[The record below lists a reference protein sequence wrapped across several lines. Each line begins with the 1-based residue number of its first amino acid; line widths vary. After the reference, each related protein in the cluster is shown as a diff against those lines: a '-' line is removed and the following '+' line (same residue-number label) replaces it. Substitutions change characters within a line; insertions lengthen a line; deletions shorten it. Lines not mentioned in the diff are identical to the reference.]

1 MDNGKSGMTT
11 RQRRGA
17 VSLLLALVLLG
28 VFPLDVLLPSFPA
41 LAEHFRSTPADIAL
55 SISLFAVGIAFAQLL
70 IGPLSDVI
78 GRKGLLLA
86 GMSVS
91 MLGALGCV
99 LTTDYSLF
107 LMFRVVQA
115 LGCGCFVL
123 SQALVQDLFEGQER
137 DRLRILMVT
146 AGGIFISLSPL
157 AGTFLQA
164 TLGWRGSFWVF
175 IALSAAVLLK
185 ACLFLENTRPTTRGT
200 RTNFLTAYRQV
211 LGDFDFVGY
220 WLISAFAFACHF
232 SFIVISPL
240 IFMDRLQLSAY
251 EFSLI
256 LLIYGAA
263 YVAGGILASVLSRRI
278 TSGQQ
283 IVVGLSLILFAG
295 VTMLYLSSSFSLA
308 AATVLIPM
316 LICTAGTT
324 IARPAATSRAM
335 SLFPDNA
342 GTSASA
348 GSTIIFICGGLISA
362 LISLSPTNL
371 QSTLGYAFV
380 LLSGVALTLNSRISR
395 RARILQADAIAQPNG
410 D

>member
-1 MDNGKSGMTT
+1 MDDGQSVVTP

-17 VSLLLALVLLG
+17 VSLLLAMVLLG

-41 LAEHFRSTPADIAL
+41 LAEHFGRTPADIAL

-91 MLGALGCV
+91 ILGALGCV
-99 LTTDYSLF
+99 MTSDYSLF

-123 SQALVQDLFEGQER
+123 SQALVQDLFEGEER
-137 DRLRILMVT
+137 NRLRMLMVT
-146 AGGIFISLSPL
+146 ATGIFISVSPL

-175 IALSAAVLLK
+175 TALSAIVLLK
-185 ACLFLENTRPTTRGT
+185 AWWFLDNSRPAARGT
-200 RTNFLTAYRQV
+200 PTHFLKAYRRV

-251 EFSLI
+251 DFSLF

-263 YVAGGILASVLSRRI
+263 YIVGGILASVLSRRI
-278 TSGQQ
+278 NGGQQ
-283 IVVGLSLILFAG
+283 IIVGLSLILFAG
-295 VTMLYLSSSFSLA
+295 LSMLYLSSNFALTP
-308 AATVLIPM
+308 ATVLIPM

-335 SLFPDNA
+335 SLFPENA

-362 LISLSPTNL
+362 LISLSPANL
-371 QSTLGYAFV
+371 QSTLGYSFV
-380 LLSGVALTLNSRISR
+380 ILSGVALALNARISR
-395 RARILQADAIAQPNG
+395 RSDLVGQP
-410 D
+410 DSD

>member
-1 MDNGKSGMTT
+1 MDKGKSGVTT

-17 VSLLLALVLLG
+17 VSLLLAMVLLG

-99 LTTDYSLF
+99 MTSDYSLF
-107 LMFRVVQA
+107 LIFRVVQA

-123 SQALVQDLFEGQER
+123 SQALVQDLFEGEER

-146 AGGIFISLSPL
+146 AGGIFISVSPL
-157 AGTFLQA
+157 AGTFMQA

-175 IALSAAVLLK
+175 ITLSAVVLLK

-200 RTNFLTAYRQV
+200 RTNFLTAYRRV

-263 YVAGGILASVLSRRI
+263 YVTGGILASVLSRRI

-283 IVVGLSLILFAG
+283 MVVGLSLILFAG
-295 VTMLYLSSSFSLA
+295 VTMLYLSSSFALA
-308 AATVLIPM
+308 PATVLIPM

-335 SLFPDNA
+335 GLFPDIA

-371 QSTLGYAFV
+371 QSTLGYSFV
-380 LLSGVALTLNSRISR
+380 LLSGVALALNNRISR
-395 RARILQADAIAQPNG
+395 RARILQTGAIAQPGG

>member
-1 MDNGKSGMTT
+1 MDDGQSVVTG

-17 VSLLLALVLLG
+17 VSLLLAMVLLG

-41 LAEHFRSTPADIAL
+41 LAEHFHRTPADIAL

-99 LTTDYSLF
+99 MTSDYSLF
-107 LMFRVVQA
+107 LTFRVVQA

-123 SQALVQDLFEGQER
+123 SQALVQDLFEGEER

-146 AGGIFISLSPL
+146 AGGIFISVSPL

-175 IALSAAVLLK
+175 IGLSAAVLLK
-185 ACLFLENTRPTTRGT
+185 AWLLLENTRPTASDT
-200 RTNFLTAYRQV
+200 RTNFFMAYRRV

-263 YVAGGILASVLSRRI
+263 YVTGGILASLLSRRLN
-278 TSGQQ
+278 SDQQ
-283 IVVGLSLILFAG
+283 MVVGLSLILSAG
-295 VTMLYLSSSFSLA
+295 LSMLYLSSSFALA
-308 AATVLIPM
+308 PATVLIPM

-335 SLFPDNA
+335 SLFPENA

-348 GSTIIFICGGLISA
+348 GSTIIFICGGMISA
-362 LISLSPTNL
+362 LISLSPANL
-371 QSTLGYAFV
+371 QSTLGYSFV
-380 LLSGVALTLNSRISR
+380 ILSGVALVLNARISR
-395 RARILQADAIAQPNG
+395 RNDLVGRPDS

>member
-1 MDNGKSGMTT
+1 MDNGKSGVTT

-17 VSLLLALVLLG
+17 VSLLLTMVLLG

-41 LAEHFRSTPADIAL
+41 LAEHFRRTPADIAL

-99 LTTDYSLF
+99 MTSDYSLF
-107 LMFRVVQA
+107 LIFRVVQA

-123 SQALVQDLFEGQER
+123 SQALVQDLFEGEER

-146 AGGIFISLSPL
+146 AGGIFISVSPL
-157 AGTFLQA
+157 AGTFMQA
-164 TLGWRGSFWVF
+164 ILGWRGSFWVF

-185 ACLFLENTRPTTRGT
+185 AWLFLENTRPTDRGT
-200 RTNFLTAYRQV
+200 RTNFLTAYRRV
-211 LGDFDFVGY
+211 LGNFDFVSY

-251 EFSLI
+251 EFSLV

-263 YVAGGILASVLSRRI
+263 YIAGGILASVLSRRI
-278 TSGQQ
+278 NSGQQ
-283 IVVGLSLILFAG
+283 MVVGLSLILFAG
-295 VTMLYLSSSFSLA
+295 VTMLYLSSNFALA
-308 AATVLIPM
+308 PATVLIPM

-371 QSTLGYAFV
+371 QSTLGYSFV
-380 LLSGVALTLNSRISR
+380 LLSAVALVLNNRISR
-395 RARILQADAIAQPNG
+395 RARILQTGAIAQPNG

>member
-1 MDNGKSGMTT
+1 MNNRVHTGNA

-17 VSLLLALVLLG
+17 VSLLLAMVLLG

-41 LAEHFRSTPADIAL
+41 LAEHFRSTPSDIAL

-86 GMSVS
+86 GMGVS
-91 MLGALGCV
+91 MLGALGC
-99 LTTDYSLF
+99 TMTRDYTLF
-107 LMFRVVQA
+107 LAFRLLQA

-123 SQALVQDLFEGQER
+123 SQALVQDLFDGEER

-146 AGGIFISLSPL
+146 ATGIFISVSPL

-175 IALSAAVLLK
+175 TALAAAVLIK
-185 ACLFLENTRPTTRGT
+185 AWFFLDDSHRVVRNTPL
-200 RTNFLTAYRQV
+200 NFLNAYRRV
-211 LGDFDFVGY
+211 LGDFEFVGY

-240 IFMDRLQLSAY
+240 IFMDQLQLSAY

-256 LLIYGAA
+256 LLVYGAA
-263 YVAGGILASVLSRRI
+263 YIVGGIAAALLSRRI
-278 TSGQQ
+278 SSVQQ
-283 IVVGLSLILFAG
+283 IVAGLSMILLAGLVMLFMTQHFA
-295 VTMLYLSSSFSLA
+295 LSP
-308 AATVLIPM
+308 ATVLIPM

-335 SLFPDNA
+335 GLFPENA

-362 LISLSPTNL
+362 LISLSPSNL
-371 QSTLGYAFV
+371 QATLGYCFV
-380 LLSGVALTLNSRISR
+380 LLSCIALALNKRISQ
-395 RARILQADAIAQPNG
+395 RARVLESSANATTTG

>member
-1 MDNGKSGMTT
+1 MDKGKSVVTP

-17 VSLLLALVLLG
+17 VSLLLAMVLLG

-41 LAEHFRSTPADIAL
+41 LAAHFQTTPADIAL
-55 SISLFAVGIAFAQLL
+55 SISLFAVGIAFAQVL

-99 LTTDYSLF
+99 MTSDYTLF
-107 LMFRVVQA
+107 LIFRVVQA
-115 LGCGCFVL
+115 VGCGCFVL
-123 SQALVQDLFEGQER
+123 SQALVQDLFEGEER

-146 AGGIFISLSPL
+146 ASGIFISVSPL

-175 IALSAAVLLK
+175 TALAAVVLIKAWVLLD
-185 ACLFLENTRPTTRGT
+185 NSRPASSGARLG
-200 RTNFLTAYRQV
+200 FIQSYRRV
-211 LGDFDFVGY
+211 LGNFESVGY

-240 IFMDRLQLSAY
+240 IFMDQLQLAPY
-251 EFSLI
+251 DFSLI
-256 LLIYGAA
+256 LLVYGAA
-263 YVAGGILASVLSRRI
+263 YIVGGIAASVLNRRI
-278 TSGQQ
+278 TPGRQ
-283 IVVGLSLILFAG
+283 IITGLSLILLSGLA
-295 VTMLYLSSSFSLA
+295 MLYLAANHALA
-308 AATVLIPM
+308 PATVLIPM

-324 IARPAATSRAM
+324 ITRPAATSRAM
-335 SLFPDNA
+335 ALFPENA

-348 GSTIIFICGGLISA
+348 GSTIIFISGGLISA
-362 LISLSPTNL
+362 LISLSPANL
-371 QSTLGYAFV
+371 QATLGYSFV
-380 LLSGVALTLNSRISR
+380 LLSCVALALNSAISR
-395 RARILQADAIAQPNG
+395 RTRSAQANALVQPG
-410 D
+410 SD

>member
-1 MDNGKSGMTT
+1 MDDGQSVVTR

-17 VSLLLALVLLG
+17 VSLLLAMVLLG

-41 LAEHFRSTPADIAL
+41 LAEHFLRTPADIAL

-86 GMSVS
+86 GMSIS
-91 MLGALGCV
+91 ILGALGCV
-99 LTTDYSLF
+99 MTSDYSLF

-123 SQALVQDLFEGQER
+123 SQALVQDLFEGEER

-146 AGGIFISLSPL
+146 AGGIFISVSPL

-185 ACLFLENTRPTTRGT
+185 AWLFLENTRPTASGT
-200 RTNFLTAYRQV
+200 RTNFLTAYRRV

-263 YVAGGILASVLSRRI
+263 YVTGGILASVLSRRI
-278 TSGQQ
+278 NSGQQ
-283 IVVGLSLILFAG
+283 MVVGLSLILFAG
-295 VTMLYLSSSFSLA
+295 LSMLYLSSNFALA
-308 AATVLIPM
+308 PATVLIPM

-335 SLFPDNA
+335 SLFPENA

-348 GSTIIFICGGLISA
+348 GSTIVFICGGLISA

-371 QSTLGYAFV
+371 QSTLGYSFV
-380 LLSGVALTLNSRISR
+380 ILSGVALALNARISR
-395 RARILQADAIAQPNG
+395 RNDLVGQP
-410 D
+410 DSD

>member
-1 MDNGKSGMTT
+1 MNEAKPVITT
-11 RQRRGA
+11 QQRRGA
-17 VSLLLALVLLG
+17 VGLLLAMILLG

-41 LAEHFRSTPADIAL
+41 LAEHFRRSPADIAL
-55 SISLFAVGIAFAQLL
+55 SVSVFAVGIAFSQLL

-78 GRKGLLLA
+78 GRKGLVLA
-86 GMSVS
+86 GMSVAI
-91 MLGALGCV
+91 LGAIGC
-99 LTTDYSLF
+99 TISSDYSLF
-107 LMFRVVQA
+107 LAFRVMQA

-123 SQALVQDLFEGQER
+123 SQALVQDLFEGEER

-146 AGGIFISLSPL
+146 ATGIFISISPL

-164 TLGWRGSFWVF
+164 SLGWRGSFWVF
-175 IALSAAVLLK
+175 AALAAAVLIK
-185 ACLFLENTRPTTRGT
+185 AWLFLDNGRPVAGDKRLS
-200 RTNFLTAYRQV
+200 FFKAYRWV
-211 LGDFDFVGY
+211 LGDFDFVGL

-240 IFMDRLQLSAY
+240 IFMDQLQLSAY

-263 YVAGGILASVLSRRI
+263 YIVGGLVASTLSRRI
-278 TSGQQ
+278 LPGQQ
-283 IVVGLSLILFAG
+283 IVAGLSLILLSG
-295 VTMLYLSSSFSLA
+295 LVMLLLCANFELS

-335 SLFPDNA
+335 GLFPDNA

-362 LISLSPTNL
+362 LISLSPANL
-371 QSTLGYAFV
+371 QTTLGYCFV
-380 LLSGVALTLNSRISR
+380 ALSGVALLINKCISR
-395 RARILQADAIAQPNG
+395 RVGTFEAANTLRHEAD
-410 D
+410 

>member
-1 MDNGKSGMTT
+1 MASA
-11 RQRRGA
+11 RQRRAA
-17 VSLLLALVLLG
+17 VSLLLAMVLLG

-41 LAEHFRSTPADIAL
+41 LAEHFASTPADIAL

-86 GMSVS
+86 GMGVS
-91 MLGALGCV
+91 ILGAIGCV
-99 LTTDYSLF
+99 LTSDYTLF
-107 LMFRVVQA
+107 MAFRIVQA
-115 LGCGCFVL
+115 MGCGCFVL
-123 SQALVQDLFEGQER
+123 SQALVQDLFEGEER
-137 DRLRILMVT
+137 DRLRIRMVT
-146 AGGIFISLSPL
+146 ATGVFISVSPL

-164 TLGWRGSFWVF
+164 TLGWRGSFWLF
-175 IALSAAVLLK
+175 IALAAVVLLK
-185 ACLFLENTRPTTRGT
+185 AWLFLDNSRPVVRNTPV
-200 RTNFLTAYRQV
+200 NFLQAYRRV
-211 LGDFDFVGY
+211 LADFDFVGY

-232 SFIVISPL
+232 SFIVVSPL

-251 EFSLI
+251 DFSLI

-263 YVAGGILASVLSRRI
+263 YVAGGIVATLLSRRI
-278 TSGQQ
+278 SPGQQ
-283 IVVGLSLILFAG
+283 MVVGLSLILLAG
-295 VTMLYLSSSFSLA
+295 LVMLFMGRYLALS

-335 SLFPDNA
+335 ELFPENA

-362 LISLSPTNL
+362 LISLNPNNL
-371 QSTLGYAFV
+371 QATLGYCFV
-380 LLSGVALTLNSRISR
+380 LLSCIALALNRRINH
-395 RARILQADAIAQPNG
+395 RASLLQATAMAASDSE
-410 D
+410 

>member
-1 MDNGKSGMTT
+1 MDNRKSGMTT

-99 LTTDYSLF
+99 MTTDYSLF

-295 VTMLYLSSSFSLA
+295 VTMLYLSSSFALA

-395 RARILQADAIAQPNG
+395 CARILQADAIAQPNG

>member
-1 MDNGKSGMTT
+1 MNEGRTVVT
-11 RQRRGA
+11 ARQRRGA
-17 VSLLLALVLLG
+17 VSLLLAMVLLG

-41 LAEHFRSTPADIAL
+41 LATHFGRTPADIAL

-86 GMSVS
+86 GMCVS

-99 LTTDYSLF
+99 MTSDYSLF
-107 LMFRVVQA
+107 LMFRVLQA
-115 LGCGCFVL
+115 IGCGCFVL
-123 SQALVQDLFEGQER
+123 SQALVQDLFEGEER

-146 AGGIFISLSPL
+146 ATGIFISVSPL

-164 TLGWRGSFWVF
+164 TLGWRGSFWLF
-175 IALSAAVLLK
+175 TALAVVVLIK
-185 ACLFLENTRPTTRGT
+185 AWLFLENTRPATSSNTL
-200 RTNFLTAYRQV
+200 NFLGAYRGV
-211 LGDFDFVGY
+211 LGSFDFVGY

-240 IFMDRLQLSAY
+240 IFMERLQLSAY
-251 EFSLI
+251 DFSLI

-263 YVAGGILASVLSRRI
+263 YIVGGVAATVLSRRI
-278 TSGQQ
+278 TPGQQ
-283 IVVGLSLILFAG
+283 IITGLSLILMAG
-295 VTMLYLSSSFSLA
+295 LVMLYLSKYFALSP
-308 AATVLIPM
+308 ATVLVPM

-335 SLFPDNA
+335 SLFPEIA

-371 QSTLGYAFV
+371 QSTLGYCFV
-380 LLSGVALTLNSRISR
+380 LLSCVALTLNSRISR
-395 RARILQADAIAQPNG
+395 RAKTVEASPIAQPG
-410 D
+410 SD

>member
-1 MDNGKSGMTT
+1 MNNRVHTGNA

-17 VSLLLALVLLG
+17 VSLLLAMVLLG

-41 LAEHFRSTPADIAL
+41 LAEHFRSTPSDIAL

-86 GMSVS
+86 GMGVS
-91 MLGALGCV
+91 MLGALGC
-99 LTTDYSLF
+99 TMTRDYTLF
-107 LMFRVVQA
+107 LAFRLLQA

-123 SQALVQDLFEGQER
+123 SQALVQDLFDGEER

-146 AGGIFISLSPL
+146 ATGIFISVSPL

-175 IALSAAVLLK
+175 TALAAAVLIK
-185 ACLFLENTRPTTRGT
+185 AWFFLDDSHRVVRNTPL
-200 RTNFLTAYRQV
+200 NFLNAYRRV
-211 LGDFDFVGY
+211 LGDFEFVGY

-240 IFMDRLQLSAY
+240 IFMDQLQLSAY

-256 LLIYGAA
+256 LLVYGAA
-263 YVAGGILASVLSRRI
+263 YIVGGIAAALLSRRI
-278 TSGQQ
+278 SSVQQ
-283 IVVGLSLILFAG
+283 IVAGLSLILLAGLVMLFMTQHFA
-295 VTMLYLSSSFSLA
+295 LSP
-308 AATVLIPM
+308 ATVLIPM

-335 SLFPDNA
+335 GLFPENA
-342 GTSASA
+342 GTCASA

-362 LISLSPTNL
+362 LISLSPSNL
-371 QSTLGYAFV
+371 QATLGYCFV
-380 LLSGVALTLNSRISR
+380 LLSCIALALNKRISQ
-395 RARILQADAIAQPNG
+395 RARVLESSANATTTG

>member
-1 MDNGKSGMTT
+1 MRNATSVVTVT
-11 RQRRGA
+11 QRRAA
-17 VSLLLALVLLG
+17 VGLLLAMVLLG

-41 LAEHFRSTPADIAL
+41 LATHFTRSPADIAL

-78 GRKGLLLA
+78 GRKSLLIA

-99 LTTDYSLF
+99 MTRDYSLF
-107 LMFRVVQA
+107 LFFRVLQA

-123 SQALVQDLFEGQER
+123 SQALVQDLFEAAER
-137 DRLRILMVT
+137 DRLRILLVT
-146 AGGIFISLSPL
+146 ATGIFISVSPL

-175 IALSAAVLLK
+175 TALSAVVLVK
-185 ACLFLENTRPTTRGT
+185 AWMFLPNSRPADSGARVSFIG
-200 RTNFLTAYRQV
+200 AYRRV
-211 LGDFDFVGY
+211 LVDVEFVGY

-240 IFMDRLQLSAY
+240 IFMDQLQLTPY
-251 EFSLI
+251 DFSLI
-256 LLIYGAA
+256 LLVYGAA
-263 YVAGGILASVLSRRI
+263 YIVGGIVAAALNRRI
-278 TSGQQ
+278 TPVQQ
-283 IVVGLSLILFAG
+283 MFTGLSLILLAG
-295 VTMLYLSSSFSLA
+295 LAMLYLAAWHTLA
-308 AATVLIPM
+308 PLTVLIPM

-335 SLFPDNA
+335 SLFPENA

-348 GSTIIFICGGLISA
+348 GSTMIFICGGLISA
-362 LISLSPTNL
+362 LISLSPSNL
-371 QSTLGYAFV
+371 QATLGYCFV
-380 LLSGVALTLNSRISR
+380 LLSTIALLLIHRLSR
-395 RARILQADAIAQPNG
+395 RSNHLAAETCVQPGG

>member
-1 MDNGKSGMTT
+1 MDEGQSMVTR

-17 VSLLLALVLLG
+17 VSLLLAMVLLG

-41 LAEHFRSTPADIAL
+41 LAEHFRRTPADIAL

-91 MLGALGCV
+91 IFGALGCV
-99 LTTDYSLF
+99 MTSDYSLF
-107 LMFRVVQA
+107 LIFRVIQA

-123 SQALVQDLFEGQER
+123 SQALVQDLFEGEQR

-146 AGGIFISLSPL
+146 AGGIFISISPL

-185 ACLFLENTRPTTRGT
+185 AWLFLENTRPTASGT

-263 YVAGGILASVLSRRI
+263 YVTGGILASVLSRRI
-278 TSGQQ
+278 NSGQQ
-283 IVVGLSLILFAG
+283 MVVGLSLILFAG
-295 VTMLYLSSSFSLA
+295 VTLLYLSSSFALA
-308 AATVLIPM
+308 PATVLIPM

-335 SLFPDNA
+335 SLFPENA

-371 QSTLGYAFV
+371 QSTLGYSFV
-380 LLSGVALTLNSRISR
+380 ILSGVALALNARISR
-395 RARILQADAIAQPNG
+395 RSDLVGQP
-410 D
+410 DSD

>member
-1 MDNGKSGMTT
+1 MDDGQSVVTR

-17 VSLLLALVLLG
+17 VSLLLAMVLLG

-41 LAEHFRSTPADIAL
+41 LAEHFRRTPADIAL
-55 SISLFAVGIAFAQLL
+55 SVSLFAVGIAFAQLL

-91 MLGALGCV
+91 ILGALGCV
-99 LTTDYSLF
+99 MTSDYSLF
-107 LMFRVVQA
+107 LIFRVVQA

-123 SQALVQDLFEGQER
+123 SQALVQDLFEGEQR

-146 AGGIFISLSPL
+146 AGGIFISVSPL

-185 ACLFLENTRPTTRGT
+185 AWMFLENSRPSASGT
-200 RTNFLTAYRQV
+200 RTNFLTAYRRV

-240 IFMDRLQLSAY
+240 IFMDRLQLTAY

-263 YVAGGILASVLSRRI
+263 YVTGGILASVLSRRI
-278 TSGQQ
+278 NSGQQ
-283 IVVGLSLILFAG
+283 MVVGLSLILFAG
-295 VTMLYLSSSFSLA
+295 VAMLYLASNFALA
-308 AATVLIPM
+308 PATVLIPM

-335 SLFPDNA
+335 SLFPENA

-371 QSTLGYAFV
+371 QSTLGYSFV
-380 LLSGVALTLNSRISR
+380 ILSGVALAMNARISR
-395 RARILQADAIAQPNG
+395 RNDLEGQP
-410 D
+410 DSD

>member
-1 MDNGKSGMTT
+1 MHKATSVVTAG
-11 RQRRGA
+11 QRRAA
-17 VSLLLALVLLG
+17 VSLLLAMVLLG

-41 LAEHFRSTPADIAL
+41 LAAHFGRSPADIAL

-91 MLGALGCV
+91 MLGAVGCV
-99 LTTDYSLF
+99 MTSDYTLF
-107 LMFRVVQA
+107 LVFRVMQA
-115 LGCGCFVL
+115 VGCGCFVL
-123 SQALVQDLFEGQER
+123 SQALVQDLFEGAER

-146 AGGIFISLSPL
+146 ATGIFISVSPL

-175 IALSAAVLLK
+175 TALSAVVLVK
-185 ACLFLENTRPTTRGT
+185 AWVFLQNSRPADSGARVGFV
-200 RTNFLTAYRQV
+200 RSYRRV
-211 LGDFDFVGY
+211 LGDVEFVGY

-240 IFMDRLQLSAY
+240 IFMDQLQLAPY
-251 EFSLI
+251 DFSLI
-256 LLIYGAA
+256 LLVYGAA
-263 YVAGGILASVLSRRI
+263 YVVGGILAAVLNRRI
-278 TSGQQ
+278 TPVQQ
-283 IVVGLSLILFAG
+283 IFTGLSLILLAG
-295 VTMLYLSSSFSLA
+295 LAMLYLAAEYALA
-308 AATVLIPM
+308 PVTVLIPM

-335 SLFPDNA
+335 SLFPENA

-362 LISLSPTNL
+362 LISLSPSNL
-371 QSTLGYAFV
+371 QATLGYCFV
-380 LLSGVALTLNSRISR
+380 LLSAVALLLNHRLNR
-395 RARILQADAIAQPNG
+395 RASNLAVNAVAQPGG

>member
-1 MDNGKSGMTT
+1 MDDGQSVVTR

-17 VSLLLALVLLG
+17 VSLLLAMVLLG

-41 LAEHFRSTPADIAL
+41 LAEHFRRTPADIAL

-99 LTTDYSLF
+99 MTSDYSLF

-123 SQALVQDLFEGQER
+123 SQALVQDLFEGEQR

-146 AGGIFISLSPL
+146 AGGIFISVSPL
-157 AGTFLQA
+157 AGTVLQA

-185 ACLFLENTRPTTRGT
+185 AWLFLENSRPTASGT
-200 RTNFLTAYRQV
+200 RTNFLTAYRRV

-263 YVAGGILASVLSRRI
+263 YVTGGILASVLSRRI
-278 TSGQQ
+278 NSGQQ
-283 IVVGLSLILFAG
+283 MVVGLSLILFAG
-295 VTMLYLSSSFSLA
+295 VTMLYLSSNFALA
-308 AATVLIPM
+308 PATVLIPM

-335 SLFPDNA
+335 SLFPENA

-362 LISLSPTNL
+362 LISLSPANL
-371 QSTLGYAFV
+371 QSTLGYSFV
-380 LLSGVALTLNSRISR
+380 ILSGVALALNTRITR
-395 RARILQADAIAQPNG
+395 RNDLVGQP
-410 D
+410 DSD

>member
-99 LTTDYSLF
+99 MTTDYSLF

-146 AGGIFISLSPL
+146 AGGIFISISPL

-211 LGDFDFVGY
+211 LGNFDFVGY

>member
-1 MDNGKSGMTT
+1 MDKGKPGVTT

-17 VSLLLALVLLG
+17 VSLLLAMVLLG

-99 LTTDYSLF
+99 MTSDYSLF
-107 LMFRVVQA
+107 LIFRVVQA

-123 SQALVQDLFEGQER
+123 SQALVQDLFEGEER

-146 AGGIFISLSPL
+146 AGGIFISVSPL
-157 AGTFLQA
+157 AGTFMQA

-175 IALSAAVLLK
+175 IALSAVVLLK
-185 ACLFLENTRPTTRGT
+185 ACLFLENSRPTTSGT
-200 RTNFLTAYRQV
+200 RTHFLKAYRRV

-263 YVAGGILASVLSRRI
+263 YVTGGILASVLSRRI

-283 IVVGLSLILFAG
+283 MVVGLSLILFAG
-295 VTMLYLSSSFSLA
+295 VTMLYLSSSFALA
-308 AATVLIPM
+308 PATVLIPM

-335 SLFPDNA
+335 SLFPDIA

-371 QSTLGYAFV
+371 QSTLGYSFV
-380 LLSGVALTLNSRISR
+380 LLSGVALALNNRISR
-395 RARILQADAIAQPNG
+395 RARILQTGAIAQPGG

>member
-1 MDNGKSGMTT
+1 M
-11 RQRRGA
+11 
-17 VSLLLALVLLG
+17 VLLG

-41 LAEHFRSTPADIAL
+41 LAAHFGRTPADIAL
-55 SISLFAVGIAFAQLL
+55 SISLFAMGIAFAQLL

-99 LTTDYSLF
+99 MTSDYSLF
-107 LMFRVVQA
+107 LMFRVLQA

-123 SQALVQDLFEGQER
+123 SQALVQDLFEGEER

-146 AGGIFISLSPL
+146 ATGIFISVSPL

-164 TLGWRGSFWVF
+164 TLGWRGSFWLF
-175 IALSAAVLLK
+175 TALAAVVLLK
-185 ACLFLENTRPTTRGT
+185 AWLFLENTRPVANGT
-200 RTNFLTAYRQV
+200 ALNFLSAYRRV
-211 LGDFDFVGY
+211 FGDFDFVGY

-251 EFSLI
+251 DFSLI

-263 YVAGGILASVLSRRI
+263 YVVGGIVATVLSRRI
-278 TSGQQ
+278 PTGQQ
-283 IVVGLSLILFAG
+283 IIAGLSLILLAG
-295 VTMLYLSSSFSLA
+295 LVMLYLSKYFALSPV
-308 AATVLIPM
+308 TVLVPM

-335 SLFPDNA
+335 SLFPEIA

-362 LISLSPTNL
+362 LISLSSTNL
-371 QSTLGYAFV
+371 QSTLGYCFV
-380 LLSGVALTLNSRISR
+380 LLSCVALTLNSRISR
-395 RARILQADAIAQPNG
+395 RAKIAEGSPIAQPG
-410 D
+410 SD

>member
-1 MDNGKSGMTT
+1 MDDGQSVVTG

-17 VSLLLALVLLG
+17 VSLLLAMVLLG

-41 LAEHFRSTPADIAL
+41 LAEHFHRTPADIAL

-99 LTTDYSLF
+99 MTSDYSLF
-107 LMFRVVQA
+107 LTFRVVQA

-123 SQALVQDLFEGQER
+123 SQALVQDLFEGEER

-146 AGGIFISLSPL
+146 AGGIFISVSPL

-175 IALSAAVLLK
+175 IGLSAAVLLK
-185 ACLFLENTRPTTRGT
+185 AWLLLENTRPTASDT
-200 RTNFLTAYRQV
+200 RTNFFTAYRRV

-263 YVAGGILASVLSRRI
+263 YVTGGILASLLSRRLN
-278 TSGQQ
+278 SDQQ
-283 IVVGLSLILFAG
+283 MVVGLSLILSAG
-295 VTMLYLSSSFSLA
+295 LSMLYLSSSFALA
-308 AATVLIPM
+308 PATVLIPM

-335 SLFPDNA
+335 SLFPENA

-348 GSTIIFICGGLISA
+348 GSTIIFICGGMISA
-362 LISLSPTNL
+362 LISLSPANL
-371 QSTLGYAFV
+371 QSTLGYSFV
-380 LLSGVALTLNSRISR
+380 ILSGVALALNVRISR
-395 RARILQADAIAQPNG
+395 RNDLVGRPDS

>member
-1 MDNGKSGMTT
+1 MDKGKSGMTT

-17 VSLLLALVLLG
+17 VSLLLAMVLLG

-99 LTTDYSLF
+99 MTSDYSLF
-107 LMFRVVQA
+107 LIFRVVQA

-123 SQALVQDLFEGQER
+123 SQALVQDLFEGEER

-146 AGGIFISLSPL
+146 AGGIFISVSPL
-157 AGTFLQA
+157 AGTFMQA

-175 IALSAAVLLK
+175 ITLSAVVLLK

-200 RTNFLTAYRQV
+200 STNFLTAYRRV

-263 YVAGGILASVLSRRI
+263 YVTGGILASVLSRRI

-283 IVVGLSLILFAG
+283 MVVGLSLILFAG
-295 VTMLYLSSSFSLA
+295 VTMLYLSSSFALA
-308 AATVLIPM
+308 PATVLIPM

-335 SLFPDNA
+335 GLFPDIA

-371 QSTLGYAFV
+371 QSTLGYSFV
-380 LLSGVALTLNSRISR
+380 LLSGVALALNNRISR
-395 RARILQADAIAQPNG
+395 RARILQTGAIAQPGG